1 MSTAQAL
8 ILSAYQKIG
17 YYAATETMSA
27 ADSALGLQQLNMM
40 LDQWS
45 NEPQACF
52 AITEQSF
59 AIQSSKSQYSI
70 GTSGSP
76 DINATRP
83 VRVIEGAGAAY
94 VQDSNGNNFPVSV
107 VTRQDWNLIG
117 NRSGLTQSNLPTV
130 LFYDPQMPLGLINLW
145 PQPNSGGYTMY
156 FDSYL
161 QLADMANLVS
171 QFTLPPGYE
180 ASIQDCLAEIL
191 WPFCF
196 VGKPMPPYIEKAARK
211 SLATIKRAN
220 KRNNKAQMDPELFPQ
235 RANGTYNIYSDGF
248 SSSRG

>member
-8 ILSAYQKIG
+8 ILAAYQKIG
-17 YYAATETMSA
+17 YYAATETMTA

-59 AIQSSKSQYSI
+59 AIQTGKSQYSI
-70 GTSGSP
+70 GTSGGA
-76 DINATRP
+76 DVNATRP
-83 VRVIEGAGAAY
+83 IRVIEGPGAAY

-107 VTRQDWNLIG
+107 VTRQDWNQIG

-145 PQPNSGGYTMY
+145 PQPNSSGYTMY

-161 QLADMANLVS
+161 QLADMASLTVNFS
-171 QFTLPPGYE
+171 LPPGYE
-180 ASIQDCLAEIL
+180 AAIQDCLAPRL

-196 VGKPMPPYIEKAARK
+196 VGKPLPPYIEKDART
-211 SLATIKRAN
+211 SLATVKRAN
-220 KRNNKAQMDPELFPQ
+220 KRNNKAQMDPELFPD
-235 RANGTYNIYSDGF
+235 RANGTYNIYSDSW